1 MKHIK
6 FITYILFVIFILTAC
21 RHRDDSPLT
30 TVFALKLG
38 YDENNVG
45 MKLSEHNL
53 IDCGIDIIHRNNF
66 FYITDKV
73 NEKIMKF
80 TERGELLLVIYNP
93 DTNDVFAQH
102 GLAEEAENAES
113 GYISTKIYRSYPLIK
128 PEKIEADSD
137 RNIYVVDNNQE
148 YKKVNDDKTV
158 CDQLILKF
166 DNEGNLAYKL
176 GRTGI
181 GNVPFGFISMLM
193 TDNHDN
199 LLVLESDDNGY
210 ALTKFDKDGQLIKRG
225 VILSN
230 AAPRQKSE
238 EDYIVDVVSVKP
250 SRFDDEIY
258 ITCQYIRENV
268 ESRLISRFET
278 VYEKI
283 YRYSFQNETFSK
295 MIMTISPKYADL
307 TKYGGG
313 VKEMYSDPKKVM
325 LPMEELVGM
334 DGGHNRFFVRQS
346 VSIPGMNNN
355 NYSLSVYSPD
365 GHEIFAKNVTYPLDI
380 IYTSPVFVSDGGE
393 AFSYYIKDEEI
404 VIAEVK

>member
-1 MKHIK
+1 MK
-6 FITYILFVIFILTAC
+6 YIRIILLFLILC
-21 RHRDDSPLT
+21 SCSRRSDSLLT

-38 YDENNVG
+38 YDENNIG
-45 MKLSEHNL
+45 MKLNEHNL
-53 IDCGIDIIHRNNF
+53 IDYKIDMIHRNNF

-80 TERGELLLVIYNP
+80 TERGELLLVIYNQ
-93 DTNDVFAQH
+93 DTNDIFQQNSGDDAS
-102 GLAEEAENAES
+102 ENTAS
-113 GYISTKIYRSYPLIK
+113 GYVSTKIYKPYPLIQ
-128 PEKIEADSD
+128 PEKIEADFD

-166 DNEGNLAYKL
+166 DNEGNLLYKL
-176 GRTGI
+176 GRNGV
-181 GNVPFGFISMLM
+181 GNVPFGFISTLM
-193 TDNHDN
+193 TDNRDN
-199 LLVLESDDNGY
+199 LLVTESDESGY
-210 ALTKFDKDGQLIKRG
+210 ALSKFDKNGQLIKRV
-225 VILSN
+225 VIASN
-230 AAPRQKSE
+230 SAPKQKSE
-238 EDYIVDVVSVKP
+238 EDFIVDVVSVQP

-258 ITCQYIRENV
+258 LTCQYIRENV

-295 MIMTISPKYADL
+295 MIMTIAPKYADL
-307 TKYGGG
+307 TKYGNE
-313 VKEMYSDPKKVM
+313 VKEMYSDPKKVI
-325 LPMEELVGM
+325 LPMEEFIGM
-334 DGGHNRFFVRQS
+334 DGSHNRFFVRQS
-346 VSIPGMNNN
+346 VAIPGMNNN